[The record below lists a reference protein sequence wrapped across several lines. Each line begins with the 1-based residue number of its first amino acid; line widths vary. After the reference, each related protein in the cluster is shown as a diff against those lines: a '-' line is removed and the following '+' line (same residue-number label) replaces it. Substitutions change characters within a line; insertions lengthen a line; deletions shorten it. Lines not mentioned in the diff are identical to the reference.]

1 MGRVIY
7 FVILI
12 GLCWWAAPA
21 YGELCRVYGEQQIC
35 LVSLKRSAK
44 YYWEYRAVLR
54 INGKKI
60 PVQKF
65 DCLHNLDLANDR
77 RKFVCSLIP
86 RR

>member
-1 MGRVIY
+1 MGRVIC

-54 INGKKI
+54 INGKKFRY
-60 PVQKF
+60 K
-65 DCLHNLDLANDR
+65 
-77 RKFVCSLIP
+77 SLIASTTSTWQMIDESLFVA
-86 RR
+86 